1 MKRGIRAGVILSSL
15 AAPLAAQ
22 AQQGDA
28 GTLAQI
34 VIAQQP
40 QTYEPVDCM
49 DDGHF
54 RVGSGKTAIKSAL
67 EASNPAAVPSLLE
80 RSERVLIEAIQED
93 AQQENPAAWYWL
105 GRAYLY
111 QGDLAGA
118 DSALTLAAGLAEPD
132 CQEPVRLIR
141 ITTGNAMLRPALE
154 MLEAG
159 KADSAID
166 AINLALSFYG
176 DSPSPYA
183 YRALGIYYFN
193 EKQMPDSAAYYFAK
207 GAEASGDDT
216 LFAAVKSEMLF
227 NSAAAYQATGQHE
240 QAAAAFGN
248 YLKTSPNDLDAMKGL
263 AASLRATGMEDSA
276 KVVEARLL
284 EMPGSDSVT
293 AGELNTGDIF
303 NLGVTAYQDSNF
315 VAAEEAFV
323 KVVAAEPYNLDA
335 KKNLAFTYLA
345 LKKNAELLEV
355 SKELFEAE
363 PLDETTARLLGNA
376 YKLNSQ
382 PDSQMAVVAKI
393 VQMPVDVDLSFTTLP
408 SGATLVGTA
417 VGLDAKDLSGTPL
430 TPKPVTFEVQ
440 FLNATGEVVTTQEV
454 TVSALATGA
463 EEAINVEAQGAG
475 IVGYRYIVR

>member
-1 MKRGIRAGVILSSL
+1 QDTV
-15 AAPLAAQ
+15 
-22 AQQGDA
+22 
-28 GTLAQI
+28 GTLAQM

-80 RSERVLIEAIQED
+80 RSESVLIEAIQED
-93 AQQENPAAWYWL
+93 GQQENPAAWYWL

-111 QGDLAGA
+111 QGDLEGA
-118 DSALTLAAGLAEPD
+118 DSALTRAASLAEPD

-154 MLEAG
+154 MLEEGMGA
-159 KADSAID
+159 SAINS
-166 AINLALSFYG
+166 INLALSFYG

-183 YRALGIYYFN
+183 YRALGVYYFN
-193 EKQMPDSAAYYFAK
+193 EKKMPDSAAYYFAK
-207 GAEASGDDT
+207 AVEASGDDT
-216 LFAAVKSEMLF
+216 LFAKVKAEMQF
-227 NSAAAYQATGQHE
+227 NSGAAYQASGKHQ
-240 QAAAAFGN
+240 QAAVAFGN

-263 AASLRATGMEDSA
+263 AASLRASGMEDSA
-276 KVVEARLL
+276 KVIEARLL
-284 EMPGSDSVT
+284 EMPGGDAAT

-315 VAAEEAFV
+315 AAAEEAFV

-335 KKNLAFTYLA
+335 RRNLAFTYLA
-345 LKKNAELLEV
+345 LNKNAELLEV
-355 SKELFEAE
+355 AKKLSEYE
-363 PLDETTARLLGNA
+363 PLNENSARLLGNA
-376 YKLNSQ
+376 YKLNSK
-382 PDSQMAVVAKI
+382 PDSQMAAVSKVL
-393 VQMPVDVDLSFTTLP
+393 QMPVDVQLTFSRLP

-417 VGLDAKDLSGTPL
+417 TGLEPKDPTSGAAITPV
-430 TPKPVTFEVQ
+430 PVTIEVQ
-440 FLNATGEVVTTQEV
+440 FLNATGEVVATREV
-454 TVSALATGA
+454 TVSALATGS
-463 EEAINVEAQGAG
+463 EEAINVEGEGAG